1 MGRVVFIIFIN
12 ETGGLTLINVRVS
25 ALRFIGASPLL
36 FRNTKNTET
45 KFVEH
50 NMLLQVCIVYD
61 VLH

>member
-1 MGRVVFIIFIN
+1 MERVVFIIFIN
-12 ETGGLTLINVRVS
+12 ETGGLTFNKCQGERV
-25 ALRFIGASPLL
+25 ALIGASPLL